1 MSLAEFWKYLEANF
15 YIAFIYENR
24 WKIFLAGFGMTILL
38 TIASFVVGT
47 LIGAGFCRLKFV
59 KNKIVFKITDKIVQ
73 FFIQIPT
80 LVLLM
85 ICVYMIFGKTAMPV
99 VLMIIIGLSVK
110 CGAYICDIFYSA
122 INALDAGELEAARAL
137 GMTTMQVF
145 KYVILPQ
152 AVKIAKPVYKNQ
164 LIITMQETSVASYM
178 AVLELTRAS
187 ELITTRTFEAF
198 FSLITAAILYIIL
211 GKILGKLIE
220 LIAIEKHYTRETV

>member
-1 MSLAEFWKYLEANF
+1 MSPIELWNYLKANF
-15 YIAFIYENR
+15 YIAFIYESR
-24 WKIFLAGFGMTILL
+24 WKIFLVGFGMTILL
-38 TIASFVVGT
+38 TIASFVMGT
-47 LIGAGFCRLKFV
+47 LIGAAFCRLKFV
-59 KNKIVFKITDKIVQ
+59 KNKIVYKITNGVVQ

-85 ICVYMIFGKTAMPV
+85 ICVYMIFGKTTMPV

-122 INALDAGELEAARAL
+122 INSLDSGELEAARAL
-137 GMTTMQVF
+137 GMTQFQVF

-152 AVKIAKPVYKNQ
+152 AVHVAKPVYKNQ

-198 FSLITAAILYIIL
+198 FSLITAAILYIVL
-211 GKILGKLIE
+211 GKILGKIIE
-220 LIAIEKHYTRETV
+220 LITIEKHYKRETV